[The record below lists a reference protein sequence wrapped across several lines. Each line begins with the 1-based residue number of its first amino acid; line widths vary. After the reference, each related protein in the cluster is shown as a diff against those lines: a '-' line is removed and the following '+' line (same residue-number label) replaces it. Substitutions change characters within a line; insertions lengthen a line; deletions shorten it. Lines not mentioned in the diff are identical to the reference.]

1 MPSNLLLKKLRP
13 SIWLPTIMVAWG
25 IVMTLMGIVQS
36 YEGLLIARI
45 FLGVTEAGY
54 VSTKSLSAY
63 GNGML
68 YSRLSASG

>member
-1 MPSNLLLKKLRP
+1 
-13 SIWLPTIMVAWG
+13 MVAWG

-54 VSTKSLSAY
+54 VSTESLSAY

-68 YSRLSASG
+68 YGHLSASG